1 MRTHVFI
8 IVLSFILIP
17 TLLCAQTDG
26 ARPSVFSDYLN
37 QRAGVGFLHIPGLEF
52 HSSMGFTY
60 FSSKEFGSTGMG
72 YYMGHFGLR
81 LSSSLT
87 LRWDI
92 GIRSSLS
99 GPDDQQ
105 PELFIP
111 NIDLTYRPNNKFL
124 LRFQYQRYTYPP
136 YYLLR
141 RY

>member
-1 MRTHVFI
+1 MRTYVFI

-17 TLLCAQTDG
+17 SLLCAQTDG
-26 ARPSVFSDYLN
+26 DRPSVFSDYLN

-60 FSSKEFGSTGMG
+60 FSSKEFGSAGMG

-99 GPDDQQ
+99 GPVDQQ

-124 LRFQYQRYTYPP
+124 LRFQYQRFTYPL
-136 YYLLR
+136 YYPLR